1 MIKGMDEVKEV
12 VSQLKACFEKR
23 NGMKSIFFVACGGS
37 LAASYPAR
45 YMLEMESLSL
55 RVYGINSGEFVTSL
69 PASVNESAL
78 VIAISTKATPETVE
92 ALALARKAGAVTV
105 GMTGEADS
113 LTAENADYKLVYL
126 HADEWYKDPRLIHCN
141 SQGTALKLAF
151 ELLNEFE
158 GYPNYDKAM
167 AALEMFPQIYAT
179 AYNKVKSRAV
189 AFGMRYKDDTIFN
202 VLSSGAAWEVS
213 YSDAF
218 CFFQEMQ
225 TVHCVP
231 CHSGEYFHGAFETTD
246 SNLAIILFKSA
257 GRTRPLDE
265 RAERFLEKFGGHHY
279 VVDALELGI
288 GSIETEVIDYF
299 NALLMHPISKQLISG
314 MGEIR
319 MHPMSYRRYMWKFA
333 Y

>member
-179 AYNKVKSRAV
+179 AYNKVKGRLHLECDIKMTRSLMCCPAVRRGKCPTPMHFVSSKKCKRCTAFRAT
-189 AFGMRYKDDTIFN
+189 AENISMARLKLRTAT
-202 VLSSGAAWEVS
+202 LLL
-213 YSDAF
+213 
-218 CFFQEMQ
+218 FFLKARE
-225 TVHCVP
+225 
-231 CHSGEYFHGAFETTD
+231 
-246 SNLAIILFKSA
+246 
-257 GRTRPLDE
+257 E
-265 RAERFLEKFGGHHY
+265 RDHWTKEPRDF
-279 VVDALELGI
+279 
-288 GSIETEVIDYF
+288 
-299 NALLMHPISKQLISG
+299 
-314 MGEIR
+314 
-319 MHPMSYRRYMWKFA
+319 
-333 Y
+333 